1 MTRYELHCKRCN
13 QVLGY
18 MTFPGSQKDTE
29 IINSTQIFGEYSE
42 ILCPT
47 CEVKRLRGDKNEQ

>member
-18 MTFPGSQKDTE
+18 MTYPGSPNATE
-29 IINSTQIFGEYSE
+29 ILNATQVYGEYFE

-47 CEVKRLRGDKNEQ
+47 CEVKRLRGGKNEQ

>member
-1 MTRYELHCKRCN
+1 
-13 QVLGY
+13 
-18 MTFPGSQKDTE
+18 MTFPGSQKDAE

-47 CEVKRLRGDKNEQ
+47 CEVKRLRGGKNEQ